1 MKFQGS
7 DLSDITTII
16 SENQL
21 DCQSGRW
28 DDIIHSAKP
37 ADVEKQLDCV
47 PGKYSIERLAVL
59 ISPAASNYLEVM
71 ARQAHELT
79 TQRFGRTIQ
88 LYAPLYLSNHCV
100 NNCLYCGYNTDSD
113 FERTRL
119 SIEEALSDAQVIA
132 EEGFRH
138 ILLVSGEDPRYVS
151 VDYLVQLAGE
161 LRKTFSSISI
171 EIFPMETDQYK
182 ALFDAG
188 IDGITLYQETYDR
201 KLYGHYH
208 PAGPKRDYDFR
219 IRTHDRAAKAGMR
232 RLGIGTLLGLCN
244 WRQDTLA
251 LGEHAGYLMKKYWR
265 SQVSFSFPRLRPAL
279 NVADNF
285 EHLVGDTEMVQMML
299 ALRLCFADAGIVLST
314 RERAGFR
321 DNLLKLAVTRLS
333 AGSKTNPGGYS
344 GKNDSAQQFQ
354 IDDNRTPDQMAGVIK
369 TAGLEAVWKDW
380 DASFAAE

>member
-1 MKFQGS
+1 M
-7 DLSDITTII
+7 SDISTTL

-21 DCQSGRW
+21 DGGSNRW
-28 DDIIHSAKP
+28 AEVINSVSP
-37 ADVEKQLDCV
+37 ADVEKQLDSA
-47 PGKYSIERLAVL
+47 PGKYSTQRMAAL
-59 ISPAASNYLEVM
+59 ISPAASNYLEIM
-71 ARQAHELT
+71 ARQAHDLT
-79 TQRFGRTIQ
+79 KQRFGRTIQ

-100 NNCLYCGYNTDSD
+100 NSCLYCGYNTDTE

-119 SIEEALSDAQVIA
+119 SIEEALSDAKIVA

-138 ILLVSGEDPRYVS
+138 ILLVSGEDRQYVT
-151 VDYLVQLAGE
+151 VDYLVALVAE

-171 EIFPMETDQYK
+171 EIYPMETDQYK

-201 KLYGHYH
+201 RRYEHYH

-219 IRTHDRAAKAGMR
+219 LQTHDRAATAGMR
-232 RLGIGTLLGLCN
+232 RLGIGTLLGLSN
-244 WRQDTLA
+244 WREDSLA
-251 LGEHAGYLMKKYWR
+251 LAEHAAYLMKKYWR

-285 EHLVGDTEMVQMML
+285 DHLVSDSEMVQMML

-314 RERAGFR
+314 RERADFR
-321 DNLLKLAVTRLS
+321 DNLLNLAVTRLS

-344 GKNDSAQQFQ
+344 GKSDSTEQFT
-354 IDDNRTPDQMAGVIK
+354 IDDDRTPEQLARVIK
-369 TAGLEAVWKDW
+369 KAGMEAVWKDW
-380 DASFAAE
+380 DASFATK

>member
-1 MKFQGS
+1 
-7 DLSDITTII
+7 LLEIATIL

-21 DCQSGRW
+21 DAGDGRW
-28 DDIIHSAKP
+28 DDIINSVSA
-37 ADVEKQLDCV
+37 ADVEKQLDLM
-47 PGKYSIERLAVL
+47 PGKHSAQRLAVL
-59 ISPAASNYLEVM
+59 IAPAASNYLEIM
-71 ARQAHELT
+71 AQQAHELT
-79 TQRFGRTIQ
+79 KQRFGRTIQ
-88 LYAPLYLSNHCV
+88 LYAPLYLSNYCV
-100 NNCLYCGYNTDSD
+100 NRCLYCGYNTDGE

-119 SIEEALSDAQVIA
+119 SIEEALSDAQIIA

-138 ILLVSGEDPRYVS
+138 ILLVSGEDTKYVS
-151 VDYLVQLAGE
+151 VEYLAELAAE

-171 EIFPMETDQYK
+171 EIYPMEGDQYK

-201 KLYGHYH
+201 RLYERYH

-219 IRTHDRAAKAGMR
+219 LQTHDRAASAGMR
-232 RLGIGTLLGLCN
+232 RLGIGTLLGLCH
-244 WRQDTLA
+244 WRQDTMA
-251 LGEHAGYLMKKYWR
+251 VAEHGAYLMKKYWR

-285 EHLVGDTEMVQMML
+285 EHLVSDTEMVQMML

-314 RERAGFR
+314 RERADFR

-344 GKNDSAQQFQ
+344 GKSNSTEQFQ
-354 IDDNRTPDQMAGVIK
+354 IDDNRTPEQMAEVIK
-369 TAGLEAVWKDW
+369 NAGMEAVWKDW
-380 DASFAAE
+380 DASFAVK

>member
-1 MKFQGS
+1 M
-7 DLSDITTII
+7 SDISTIL

-21 DCQSGRW
+21 DGENGRW
-28 DDIIHSAKP
+28 IEIINSVSK
-37 ADVEKQLDCV
+37 ADVEKQLDSA
-47 PGKYSIERLAVL
+47 PGKYSLQRMATL

-71 ARQAHELT
+71 AEQAHELT
-79 TQRFGRTIQ
+79 KQRFGRTIQ

-100 NNCLYCGYNTDSD
+100 NSCLYCGYNTDTE

-119 SIEEALSDAQVIA
+119 SIEEAMADAKIIA

-138 ILLVSGEDPRYVS
+138 ILLVSGEDPRFVS
-151 VDYLVQLAGE
+151 VDYLVELAGE

-171 EIFPMETDQYK
+171 EIYPMEADQYK

-201 KLYGHYH
+201 GLYQRYH
-208 PAGPKRDYDFR
+208 PAGPKSDYDYR
-219 IRTHDRAAKAGMR
+219 LQTHDRAASAGMR

-244 WRQDTLA
+244 WRQDAMALA
-251 LGEHAGYLMKKYWR
+251 EHGRYLMKKYWR
-265 SQVSFSFPRLRPAL
+265 SQISFSFPRLRPAL
-279 NVADNF
+279 NVADSF
-285 EHLVGDTEMVQMML
+285 EHLVSDSEMVQMIL

-314 RERAGFR
+314 RERADFR

-344 GKNDSAQQFQ
+344 GKSDSTEQFK
-354 IDDNRTPDQMAGVIK
+354 IDDDRTPEQLAKVIK
-369 TAGLEAVWKDW
+369 KTGMEAVWKDW
-380 DASFAAE
+380 DASFAAK